1 MHNNDPKFRRNN
13 FDVTN
18 TVNVTDSVAVGDA
31 LESIFVGLFPD
42 ADFSIPRNAINHV
55 SQLYRGENP
64 GYAPCDT
71 GYHDLQH
78 ILDVT
83 LASARLMDGY
93 ERSKNA
99 GDGLGERLFI
109 FGVLLALFHDS
120 GYLRKRGIE
129 EDKQGAEYT
138 LIHVARS
145 AELLKQYM
153 HEIGMGDLAE
163 IAAQVVH
170 YTGYEIPVERILVP
184 EVYREIGSMVA
195 SADILAQMADR
206 CYLEKCHDR
215 LYKEFVL
222 AGIAQ
227 KLDATGNKKVLFS
240 SPRDLVIKTPGFYQS
255 AKKRLDETLQGAYRL
270 LEKHFNGPNLYIEAV
285 EKNIRFAE
293 YVIAHGADIG
303 MLQRTPPKTP
313 GSDRTFPKTA
323 DRNQYIENRRKRI
336 ADRRKNPAKR
346 YPEKEIMVAEGVTQS
361 VDRLSTYPAST
372 ISATTQATPQPHC
385 RKTAHWRRSAARSGR
400 SPGHPV
406 PRLRHR

>member
-1 MHNNDPKFRRNN
+1 MHNKDSKFRRNN

-18 TVNVTDSVAVGDA
+18 TVNVTDPVAVGDA
-31 LESIFVGLFPD
+31 LEKIFLALFPG
-42 ADFSIPRNAINHV
+42 ADFGIPRNAINHV

-64 GYAPCDT
+64 GYAACDT

-99 GDGLGERLFI
+99 GSGLGEKLFS
-109 FGVLLALFHDS
+109 FGILLALFHDS

-129 EDKQGAEYT
+129 EGKQGAEFT

-153 HEIGMGDLAE
+153 HDVGMGDLAE
-163 IAAQVVH
+163 TAAKVVH
-170 YTGYEIPVERILVP
+170 YTGYEIPVERIQVP
-184 EVYREIGSMVA
+184 EIYREIGSMVA

-227 KLDATGNKKVLFS
+227 KPDATGNNKVLFS

-270 LEKHFNGPNLYIEAV
+270 LEKHFNGPNLYIDAV

-313 GSDRTFPKTA
+313 GSDRAFPETA
-323 DRNQYIENRRKRI
+323 DRNQFVEDRRNRI
-336 ADRRKNPAKR
+336 GDRRKNPAQR
-346 YPEKEIMVAEGVTQS
+346 YPDMPER
-361 VDRLSTYPAST
+361 RLSGERRNSPK
-372 ISATTQATPQPHC
+372 
-385 RKTAHWRRSAARSGR
+385 RK
-400 SPGHPV
+400 
-406 PRLRHR
+406 

>member
-1 MHNNDPKFRRNN
+1 MHNKDPKFRRNN

-18 TVNVTDSVAVGDA
+18 TVNVTDPVAVGDA

-42 ADFSIPRNAINHV
+42 ADFSILRNAINHV
-55 SQLYRGENP
+55 SQLYHGENP

-93 ERSKNA
+93 ERSKNT

-109 FGVLLALFHDS
+109 FGILLALFHDS

-129 EDKQGAEYT
+129 DGKQGAEYT
-138 LIHVARS
+138 LIHVTRS

-153 HEIGMGDLAE
+153 HEVGMGDLAE
-163 IAAQVVH
+163 TAAQVVH
-170 YTGYEIPVERILVP
+170 YTGYEIPVERIRVP

-227 KLDATGNKKVLFS
+227 KLDATGSNKVLFS

-255 AKKRLDETLQGAYRL
+255 AKKRMDETLQGAYRL
-270 LEKHFNGPNLYIEAV
+270 LEKHFNGPNLYIEAI

-303 MLQRTPPKTP
+303 MLQRTPPNTP
-313 GSDRTFPKTA
+313 GSDRASPEAA
-323 DRNQYIENRRKRI
+323 DRNQYIEDRRKRI
-336 ADRRKNPAKR
+336 GDRRKNPAQR
-346 YPEKEIMVAEGVTQS
+346 YPDLRER
-361 VDRLSTYPAST
+361 RLSGDRRNL
-372 ISATTQATPQPHC
+372 QK
-385 RKTAHWRRSAARSGR
+385 RK
-400 SPGHPV
+400 
-406 PRLRHR
+406 